1 MLRFHGA
8 FREPPLP
15 RCRFL
20 TNEGSKMRYL
30 RPLLSTALL
39 LAAAQPLFAQARG
52 VTGVVR
58 SQVDG
63 RPVAG
68 VEVRLLGTATPVRT
82 SAEGSFSLSVPAVST
97 EILVLTHPDF
107 DAMQVEL
114 LGRTRVDIE
123 LIPAVRFNQYGVP
136 VSRTPVEG
144 EARDGI
150 LVFESPDQS
159 YRLWFDLRVQMDGAY
174 FWGNDRNAIGNG
186 VEMRRARL
194 AFKSVFATDWYAEL
208 DMDFADSRADLK
220 DAYLAYMGFPGI
232 ELRAGN
238 FKEVFSIE
246 TNTTSRYLTFLERP
260 MVTRALTP
268 SRHAGLGVTYTR
280 PYLMAAGGL
289 HFQDVGGWEEV
300 QNRKDNNSA
309 TGVSEGYSLTGK
321 LVAMPFL
328 REGDRVLHLGV
339 AASYRTPKT
348 HDRIGAVRYDVR
360 GISNINRRK
369 YLDTDRMME
378 VDHSVLT
385 GFEAAAHV
393 GGTRLQ
399 GEYTRSEVQRKGDL
413 PTERF
418 SGFYAQAS
426 RMLFGGS
433 YRYNPGDAE
442 FTQPSLGRSWGDV
455 ELGVRYE
462 YLDLNGPSGLVMGGE
477 GEGITVGLNFYA
489 NRNVK
494 LSANYGWMNHD
505 RYANARNSLFVGVDA
520 DGNPTRNP
528 DLVVDPK
535 GKAGE
540 DYSVLS
546 LRIQVSF

>member
-1 MLRFHGA
+1 
-8 FREPPLP
+8 
-15 RCRFL
+15 
-20 TNEGSKMRYL
+20 MRYL
-30 RPLLSTALL
+30 RPLL
-39 LAAAQPLFAQARG
+39 AAAILVVVAQPLLAQPRTVMG
-52 VTGVVR
+52 MVR
-58 SQVDG
+58 SQADGQPVVGVD
-63 RPVAG
+63 
-68 VEVRLLGTATPVRT
+68 VRLLGTTTAVRT
-82 SAEGSFSLSVPAVST
+82 SATGAFTIEVPAVST
-97 EILVLTHPDF
+97 DILVLTHPDF
-107 DAMQVEL
+107 DLLQVEL
-114 LGRTRVDIE
+114 LGRTRVELE
-123 LIPAVRFNQYGVP
+123 LIPGIRLNQYGVP
-136 VSRTPVEG
+136 VSRTQVEA

-174 FWGNDRNAIGNG
+174 FWGNDRNPIGNG

-208 DMDFADSRADLK
+208 DMDFSDSRADLK
-220 DAYLAYMGFPGI
+220 DAYLAYTGFPGLEI
-232 ELRAGN
+232 RAGN
-238 FKEVFSIE
+238 FKEIFSLE

-268 SRHAGLGVTYTR
+268 SRHAGVGVTYTR
-280 PYLMAAGGL
+280 PHLMAAGGV

-321 LVAMPFL
+321 LVVMPFF
-328 REGDRVLHLGV
+328 REGDRVVHLGA

-348 HDRIGAVRYDVR
+348 DDRIGAVRYDVR
-360 GISNINRRK
+360 GISNINRKK
-369 YLDTDRMME
+369 YLDTDRMMG
-378 VDHSVLT
+378 VSHSILT
-385 GFEAAAHV
+385 GLEAATHL

-399 GEYTRSEVQRKGDL
+399 GEYTRAEVHREDDR

-426 RMLFGGS
+426 RLLFGGS
-433 YRYNPGDAE
+433 YRYNPGQGE

-455 ELGVRYE
+455 ELAVRYE
-462 YLDLNGPSGLVMGGE
+462 YLDLNGSGGAVTGGE
-477 GEGITVGLNFYA
+477 GEGITVGVNFYA
-489 NRNVK
+489 NKNVK

-505 RYANARNSLFVGVDA
+505 RYANARNSLFVGTDA

-528 DLVVDPK
+528 ALVVDPK

-540 DYSVLS
+540 DYNVLS
-546 LRIQVSF
+546 FRVQVSF